1 MKLKIVE
8 NWRSLWRAFSVQ
20 AMGLSSSV
28 LITWGLLPDDMR
40 AAIPADVIAIAAGGT
55 LVLGVIGRFI
65 KQDKV
70 SGE

>member
-1 MKLKIVE
+1 MKLEIVE

-55 LVLGVIGRFI
+55 LVLGIIGRYL